1 MGRFA
6 VYAAFAIGLSC
17 EAAVSEDARIIS
29 ETKLPSTEQIRKN
42 GQNLAAQ
49 QLAARQKLLS
59 RSPAGHLEVR
69 PSAEGITNA
78 NCVTITLIDLR
89 GVTLL
94 SEEERI
100 EILKPYVQQCI
111 GLKSIDE
118 LMRDVTRV
126 YFSKGYLAA
135 RVYLPPQRIEDGQLD
150 LQIEEG
156 VVEALT
162 FNGDFERK
170 QGTLQSLFPDHIG
183 KPVNLRTVEQGI
195 EFINRLPSSRAAIEL
210 VAGTKPGHTI
220 INLKDAPERPV
231 RFSMSTDNEGT
242 KSSGVI
248 GTKYNATFDSPFGR
262 YDQLQISYGFTGAQ
276 AFKFNQKPE
285 RSESLSLSYSI
296 PYGKT
301 LYRFSA
307 SRFTY
312 DNWIIPD
319 PGTPYG
325 TSGETKSFN
334 LGAERTIFRDQTKVI
349 KLNAGLSKS
358 ISDSFLITF
367 GVRVPIEVQSRS
379 QSGLSLGVNYN
390 KRFEKGQFS
399 SGLTYK
405 RAIFLPGIT
414 DAAHISFGEYQARY
428 QLLQANIGYS
438 RLISLGR
445 RNLLYS
451 LSFVGQKSDDNLI
464 SAQGFAIGGK
474 YSVRGTRESY
484 AAGPTG
490 YYIQNSFLLP
500 FNQFDFARDSKLFSG
515 MMASF
520 GLDYGRIEPSYEYAV
535 AEAHGLSVGLQS
547 SWENLSFE
555 LSAERMIGGFDREAI
570 AQQLG
575 ITCEELHETKWYLT
589 LEAKL

>member
-69 PSAEGITNA
+69 PSAAGITNA

-170 QGTLQSLFPDHIG
+170 QGTLQALFPDHIG

-248 GTKYNATFDSPFGR
+248 GTKYNATLTARLVVTTNCKYPTGLRGRRRSNLIKSRNVQNLFRSLTPF
-262 YDQLQISYGFTGAQ
+262 
-276 AFKFNQKPE
+276 PM
-285 RSESLSLSYSI
+285 
-296 PYGKT
+296 
-301 LYRFSA
+301 
-307 SRFTY
+307 
-312 DNWIIPD
+312 
-319 PGTPYG
+319 
-325 TSGETKSFN
+325 
-334 LGAERTIFRDQTKVI
+334 V
-349 KLNAGLSKS
+349 
-358 ISDSFLITF
+358 
-367 GVRVPIEVQSRS
+367 
-379 QSGLSLGVNYN
+379 
-390 KRFEKGQFS
+390 KRFIVFR
-399 SGLTYK
+399 
-405 RAIFLPGIT
+405 RADLLMTIGSYLIREHLMEQ
-414 DAAHISFGEYQARY
+414 AAKLKVSTWERNAPSFG
-428 QLLQANIGYS
+428 IK
-438 RLISLGR
+438 R
-445 RNLLYS
+445 R
-451 LSFVGQKSDDNLI
+451 
-464 SAQGFAIGGK
+464 
-474 YSVRGTRESY
+474 
-484 AAGPTG
+484 
-490 YYIQNSFLLP
+490 
-500 FNQFDFARDSKLFSG
+500 
-515 MMASF
+515 
-520 GLDYGRIEPSYEYAV
+520 
-535 AEAHGLSVGLQS
+535 
-547 SWENLSFE
+547 
-555 LSAERMIGGFDREAI
+555 
-570 AQQLG
+570 
-575 ITCEELHETKWYLT
+575 
-589 LEAKL
+589 